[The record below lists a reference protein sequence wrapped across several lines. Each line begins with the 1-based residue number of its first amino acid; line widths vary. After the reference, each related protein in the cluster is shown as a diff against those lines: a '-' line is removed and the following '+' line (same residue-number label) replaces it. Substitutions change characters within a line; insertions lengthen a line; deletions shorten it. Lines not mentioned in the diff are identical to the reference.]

1 MDVLSDH
8 LRWPRLPLR
17 SLRLAY
23 DAKTI
28 VRTDR
33 VKDVYLKKQRA
44 RPSIEYCT
52 WSRCHLIE
60 AVWHAVEHHF
70 CDFRVGWNRFP
81 HSRQTNQPAPLTSL
95 CLISKFNVTVV
106 ETLKLQLASTT
117 QEYPPLYWWFNT

>member
-1 MDVLSDH
+1 
-8 LRWPRLPLR
+8 
-17 SLRLAY
+17 LAY
-23 DAKTI
+23 DAQTI

-33 VKDVYLKKQRA
+33 IKDVYLKNQRA

-81 HSRQTNQPAPLTSL
+81 HSRQTNHPAPLTSL

-106 ETLKLQLASTT
+106 ENSQATASVYDSGISTD
-117 QEYPPLYWWFNT
+117 LLVV